1 MWRWRRQRTDL
12 GAFTGHQPRAGKG
25 ALQTPASKRRHPV
38 PSRLL
43 LALLTQL
50 LPSCLSS
57 FYCALC
63 GGRVDTRGAS
73 LTVPAPA
80 SPGCQQTLGHPRL
93 SQVWSQGRIALHR
106 MDSLLELKII
116 FLIFLLIPM
125 LSIKP
130 LHSLTSLNCSRLGVV
145 FLFVFSLPD
154 CFLLPLTQFLSL
166 FLSLLLPKTVWH

>member
-12 GAFTGHQPRAGKG
+12 GAFTGHQPLGRKG
-25 ALQTPASKRRHPV
+25 SIADPSLQATSPCPLPLASCSANSAPALLSFI
-38 PSRLL
+38 LL
-43 LALLTQL
+43 LCPVWRMSGHQGH
-50 LPSCLSS
+50 LPYSSC
-57 FYCALC
+57 
-63 GGRVDTRGAS
+63 
-73 LTVPAPA
+73 
-80 SPGCQQTLGHPRL
+80 PGCQQTLGHPRL

-145 FLFVFSLPD
+145 FLFIFSLPD

>member
-12 GAFTGHQPRAGKG
+12 GAFTGHQPLGRKG
-25 ALQTPASKRRHPV
+25 SIVDPSLQATSPCPLPPASCSDNSAP
-38 PSRLL
+38 
-43 LALLTQL
+43 ALL
-50 LPSCLSS
+50 SFI

-80 SPGCQQTLGHPRL
+80 SRGCQQTLGHPRL
-93 SQVWSQGRIALHR
+93 SQVWSQGRIAPHR

-130 LHSLTSLNCSRLGVV
+130 LHSLTSLSCSRLGVV
-145 FLFVFSLPD
+145 FLFIFSLPD
-154 CFLLPLTQFLSL
+154 CFLLPLTPLPISL
-166 FLSLLLPKTVWH
+166 PLPEPSTS